1 MRALATGEDEY
12 GRPLSSSPLWNDQAI
27 ARLKQAAKGFEL
39 GIIKSGRDIYQGYKV
54 GRTKSGREIR
64 GDFALAAAATG
75 IKPELFDINREVGFK
90 LSGLVRDMG
99 SYNNIFNEVVRDRT
113 PRDTS
118 EFVDA
123 YKKVLDLQY
132 ARSTEIFDAISHA
145 RSAGLDNKDIFRAI
159 TDDGLFKNRFDKQIL
174 QNMIRTG
181 KFIPKKPNMRDVS
194 KWGQSIKKSTGY
206 APPTREVLQEIMNL
220 YGQYAGTTTG
230 VR

>member
-1 MRALATGEDEY
+1 
-12 GRPLSSSPLWNDQAI
+12 
-27 ARLKQAAKGFEL
+27 
-39 GIIKSGRDIYQGYKV
+39 
-54 GRTKSGREIR
+54 
-64 GDFALAAAATG
+64 
-75 IKPELFDINREVGFK
+75 
-90 LSGLVRDMG
+90 MG